1 MTNKEFSE
9 WLRGFFELSGD
20 DVVLEPKQIQIIVN
34 HLNLAEAVDKQLDDT
49 NSQLRA
55 DIDAFRNQ
63 PSREP
68 ADFERITQ
76 AIRDLIL

>member
-34 HLNLAEAVDKQLDDT
+34 HLNLAEAVDKQLDDK

-63 PSREP
+63 PSRGP